1 MQRWLRF
8 SRDSA
13 RHIPTILELHKD
25 QQRGEKQR
33 RGEKELGKTAA
44 LFAAHSMLSGYN
56 REITNKVDLRSEKGR

>member
-33 RGEKELGKTAA
+33 RGEKELCKTAA
-44 LFAAHSMLSGYN
+44 LFAAHSMLSGCN

>member
-1 MQRWLRF
+1 MAKILKRF
-8 SRDSA
+8 CKTYT
-13 RHIPTILELHKD
+13 HHFGIHKD

-44 LFAAHSMLSGYN
+44 LFAAHSMLSGCN